1 MLEFEKKIMLTEA
14 EYVFLENSVFANTQ
28 TINQTNYYYDNEL
41 YEMNK
46 RGITFRIREIDGVY
60 ITIMKD
66 HSKKDTDCSVERQ
79 FNLDSVYNDSFLK
92 KMGLSC
98 HGNLHTE
105 RNTLV
110 LNDVQVMLDK
120 NEYLDT
126 VDYELEIEYPMELE
140 DNALNSIN
148 TIAEILFRNGILN
161 TASELINRIG
171 VGKNKSERFFER
183 KIAYASEV

>member
-1 MLEFEKKIMLTEA
+1 MLEFEKKIMLSEA
-14 EYVFLENSVFANTQ
+14 EYAFLENNVFANAQ
-28 TINQTNYYYDNEL
+28 TTNQTNYYYDNEM

-60 ITIMKD
+60 ITIIKD

-79 FNLDSVYNDSFLK
+79 FNLDSVYNDLFLK
-92 KMGLSC
+92 KMGLFC
-98 HGNLHTE
+98 HGSLRTK

-120 NEYLDT
+120 NEYLGT
-126 VDYELEIEYPMELE
+126 VDYELEIEYPTESE
-140 DNALNSIN
+140 DNALNAVN

-161 TASELINRIG
+161 TDSEFINRIG
-171 VGKNKSERFFER
+171 IGKNKSERFFER
-183 KIAYASEV
+183 KSACASEV

>member
-1 MLEFEKKIMLTEA
+1 MLEFEKKIMLSEA
-14 EYVFLENSVFANTQ
+14 EYVFLKNNVFANAQ
-28 TINQTNYYYDNEL
+28 TTNQTNYYYDNEM

-79 FNLDSVYNDSFLK
+79 FNLDSVYNDIFLK
-92 KMGLSC
+92 KMGLLC
-98 HGNLHTE
+98 HGSLHTQ
-105 RNTLV
+105 RTTLV
-110 LNDVQVMLDK
+110 LDDIQVMLDK

-126 VDYELEIEYPMELE
+126 MDYELEFEYPMESE
-140 DNALNSIN
+140 ENAFNSIN
-148 TIAEILFRNGILN
+148 TIAAILFRNGILN
-161 TASELINRIG
+161 TDSELINRIG

-183 KIAYASEV
+183 KMACASEV